1 MAFNMTLT
9 PAQQD
14 LVERTHRF
22 AEEVIR
28 PVAEHY
34 DREEEFPWPVLEAA
48 AEEGFYNPLFY
59 RDNTMMLLGDAKKM
73 SENIVK
79 GM

>member
-1 MAFNMTLT
+1 MAFSMTLT

-28 PVAEHY
+28 PVADHY

-48 AEEGFYNPLFY
+48 AQEGFYNPSTACGSSPLF
-59 RDNTMMLLGDAKKM
+59 RAGLLTGR
-73 SENIVK
+73 
-79 GM
+79 

>member
-1 MAFNMTLT
+1 MAFSMTLT
-9 PAQQD
+9 PAQLD

-28 PVAEHY
+28 PVAEEY
-34 DREEEFPWPVLEAA
+34 DREEKFPWPVLEAA

-59 RDNTMMLLGDAKKM
+59 RDLIGDPTGLSLPTA
-73 SENIVK
+73 SR
-79 GM
+79 